1 MKPQCNGTLTIFI
14 AYYYYYNYHYYYLSI
29 YLFIY
34 LFIYSFLVC
43 VCVCVEGVAWGGE
56 GSTDCITKSGRF
68 VELNVKI
75 YCTPY
80 QIVQ

>member
-14 AYYYYYNYHYYYLSI
+14 AYYYYYNNYHYYYLSI

-34 LFIYSFLVC
+34 LSILFWC